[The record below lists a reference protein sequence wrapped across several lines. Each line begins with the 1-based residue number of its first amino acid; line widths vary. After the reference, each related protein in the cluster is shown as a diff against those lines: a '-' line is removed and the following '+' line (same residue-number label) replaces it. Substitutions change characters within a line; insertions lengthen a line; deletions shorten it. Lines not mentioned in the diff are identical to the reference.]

1 MLKFSM
7 ALMSMPFPWNAWIGL
22 LLAANLVAPL
32 FFLPRAEAIVAIVA
46 VNLGALIMAA
56 IHARLGFVRLLG
68 IGHIFWVPMVIWFAI
83 RAGQPDVDG
92 SFSVWLVAVVVL
104 NGLSLVLDVLDV
116 YRYWR
121 GERAPV
127 L

>member
-1 MLKFSM
+1 LLKFSM
-7 ALMSMPFPWNAWIGL
+7 ALMSMPFPWNAWVGL
-22 LLAANLVAPL
+22 LMAANLVAPL

-46 VNLGALIMAA
+46 LNVGALIMAA

-68 IGHIFWVPMVIWFAI
+68 IGHIFWVPMVIWFAV

-92 SFSVWLVAVVVL
+92 SFAAWMVAVVVL
-104 NGLSLVLDVLDV
+104 NSLSLVLDGWDV
-116 YRYWR
+116 FRYWR
-121 GERAPV
+121 GERAPT

>member
-1 MLKFSM
+1 MLKFSI

-32 FFLPRAEAIVAIVA
+32 FFLPRAEAIVALVA
-46 VNLGALIMAA
+46 VNLGAVIMAA

-68 IGHIFWVPMVIWFAI
+68 IGHIFWVPMVIWFAVRI
-83 RAGQPDVDG
+83 GQPDVDG
-92 SFSVWLVAVVVL
+92 SFAVWLAAVVVL

-116 YRYWR
+116 IRYWR
-121 GERAPV
+121 GERAPT

>member
-7 ALMSMPFPWNAWIGL
+7 ALMSMPFPWNAWVGL
-22 LLAANLVAPL
+22 LMAANLVAPL

-46 VNLGALIMAA
+46 LNVGALIMAA

-68 IGHIFWVPMVIWFAI
+68 IGHIFWVPMVIWFAV

-92 SFSVWLVAVVVL
+92 SFAAWMVAVVVL
-104 NGLSLVLDVLDV
+104 NSLSLVLDGWDV
-116 YRYWR
+116 FCYWR
-121 GERAPV
+121 GERAPT

>member
-1 MLKFSM
+1 LLKFSI

-22 LLAANLVAPL
+22 LLAANLAAPL
-32 FFLPRAEAIVAIVA
+32 FFLPRAEAIVALVA
-46 VNLGALIMAA
+46 VNLGAVIMAA

-68 IGHIFWVPMVIWFAI
+68 IGHIFWVPMVIWFAVRI
-83 RAGQPDVDG
+83 GQPDVDG
-92 SFSVWLVAVVVL
+92 SFAVWLAAVVVL

-116 YRYWR
+116 IRYWR
-121 GERAPV
+121 GERAPT